1 MTLPSLSISK
11 NIFLTSNETEY
22 GSRLK
27 CKAYGGSVNW
37 NASADDPAVPGTVVA
52 VLKYLGVKETTKLVV
67 KVKMQV
73 I

>member
-1 MTLPSLSISK
+1 MTLPSLSTSK

-37 NASADDPAVPGTVVA
+37 NVSADDPAVPDTIVA
-52 VLKYLGVKETTKLVV
+52 ALKYLRVKETTKLVV
-67 KVKMQV
+67 RVKTPVM
-73 I
+73 